1 MKKKFAFTLA
11 KGAMHVAMPPVFSK
25 VGFTLAEVLITLGI
39 IGIVAAM
46 TIPTLLTKLTE
57 DRTVTQLRAVQSI
70 LSQTIRSAE
79 EEYGSMEGWEIT
91 DYDEASAIL
100 IADKLKPFM
109 KVALDCGVNDENAHC
124 APNMAYKYLKGTN
137 ETNYA
142 TNSISHTYKIVL
154 MNGCSIYIRGGQPE
168 AKSIAVF
175 YVDTNGKA
183 KPNTW
188 GRDFF
193 QFYYLPVKGLYP
205 AGHPEQSS
213 ASSANSCN
221 LNNTGFGC
229 AYYVLHNKNMKYLR
243 K

>member
-1 MKKKFAFTLA
+1 MKKKFA
-11 KGAMHVAMPPVFSK
+11 
-25 VGFTLAEVLITLGI
+25 FTLAEVLITLGI

-46 TIPTLLTKLTE
+46 TIPTLIAKLTE

-70 LSQTIRSAE
+70 LSQTIRAAE
-79 EEYGSMEGWEIT
+79 EEYGSMEGWGIT
-91 DYDEASAIL
+91 DFDEASAIL
-100 IADKLKPFM
+100 IAEKLKPFM
-109 KVALDCGVNDENAHC
+109 KVALDCGVNDEDAHC
-124 APNMAYKYLKGTN
+124 APNMVYKHLRGTN

-142 TNSISHTYKIVL
+142 TNSASYTYKLVL
-154 MNGCSIYIRGGQPE
+154 MNGSSIYIRGGQPG

-183 KPNTW
+183 KPNIW

-193 QFYYLPVKGLYP
+193 QFYYLPNKGLYP

-213 ASSANSCN
+213 ATSANSCN
-221 LNNTGFGC
+221 LNGLGFGC
-229 AYYVLHNKNMKYLR
+229 AYYVLHNKNMKYLH

>member
-1 MKKKFAFTLA
+1 MKLRF
-11 KGAMHVAMPPVFSK
+11 
-25 VGFTLAEVLITLGI
+25 GFTLAEVLITLGI

-46 TIPTLLTKLTE
+46 TIPTLLAKLTE
-57 DRTVTQLRAVQSI
+57 DRTVTQLKAVQSI

-79 EEYGSMEGWEIT
+79 EEYGSMEGWGIT

-109 KVALDCGVNDENAHC
+109 KVALDCGVNDEDAHC
-124 APNMAYKYLKGTN
+124 APNMVYKLLRGAN

-142 TNSISHTYKIVL
+142 TNSISYTYKLVL
-154 MNGCSIYIRGGQPE
+154 MNGSSIYIRGGQPG

-193 QFYYLPVKGLYP
+193 QFYYLPEKGLFP
-205 AGHPEQSS
+205 AGHPEQS
-213 ASSANSCN
+213 AETTVNSCN
-221 LNNTGFGC
+221 KNNSGYAC
-229 AYYVLHNKNMKYLR
+229 AYYVLHNGNMNYLH
-243 K
+243 KK